1 MHTID
6 FKHPCHVH
14 FIGIGG
20 ISMSGLAG
28 ILKNEGFTVT
38 GSDRQEN
45 PQTRALAE
53 AGIPVAYP
61 QAAENIRRFAPI
73 DLIVYT
79 AAIHPDNPEY
89 AQAKAD
95 QIPMLT
101 RAELLGALMA
111 QYPSSAAIAGTH
123 GKTTTTAMLSQILIK
138 AGMDPTISVGGV
150 FKPIGGNVRIGS
162 AKAPFVTEACEYTNS
177 FLSRHPS
184 VSIILDIEEDHMDF
198 FKDLAD
204 IRRSF
209 AAFASQTL
217 PGGTVVIGSGIEDH
231 AEITRDVKD
240 AEIVTFGLDEAAD
253 VRAQDIRH
261 DGLMTVFTLLVKGQ
275 PPQAVTLSVPG
286 DHNVLNALAAIAAAC
301 ALGVSAD
308 TAADALKDFP
318 GTERRFERLG
328 TWHGATIIDD
338 YAHHPT
344 EIRATLAAARSL
356 GFSRIWCAFQP
367 HTYTR
372 TKAFFDDF
380 ADALSG
386 ADHVVLADIYPAR
399 ETDDLGVSSR
409 QLMEKIRNLGHTCDY
424 FPSFSEIKAFLEKKV
439 SEGDLLIF
447 MGAGE
452 IDSIGLSL
460 VSGD

>member
-1 MHTID
+1 
-6 FKHPCHVH
+6 
-14 FIGIGG
+14 
-20 ISMSGLAG
+20 
-28 ILKNEGFTVT
+28 
-38 GSDRQEN
+38 
-45 PQTRALAE
+45 
-53 AGIPVAYP
+53 
-61 QAAENIRRFAPI
+61 
-73 DLIVYT
+73 
-79 AAIHPDNPEY
+79 
-89 AQAKAD
+89 
-95 QIPMLT
+95 
-101 RAELLGALMA
+101 
-111 QYPSSAAIAGTH
+111 
-123 GKTTTTAMLSQILIK
+123 
-138 AGMDPTISVGGV
+138 
-150 FKPIGGNVRIGS
+150 
-162 AKAPFVTEACEYTNS
+162 
-177 FLSRHPS
+177 
-184 VSIILDIEEDHMDF
+184 
-198 FKDLAD
+198 
-204 IRRSF
+204 
-209 AAFASQTL
+209 
-217 PGGTVVIGSGIEDH
+217 
-231 AEITRDVKD
+231 
-240 AEIVTFGLDEAAD
+240 
-253 VRAQDIRH
+253 
-261 DGLMTVFTLLVKGQ
+261 MTVFTLLVKGQ

-344 EIRATLAAARSL
+344 EIRATLSAARSL

-460 VSGD
+460 LSGD